1 MLPLLTFLDSQQKAR
16 RCLGHVPGMPGWK
29 STQRALQ
36 NTVLVVEGARG
47 VLEMLLPMISRK
59 SGSGREVSSPKSLK
73 GQERNWKMQSCGIKL
88 LIGNK
93 MREQERVCICSTG
106 RQWQRTQ
113 NWSPEEVFSL
123 GFRKSLSTRFY
134 RPSYLLL
141 WIHRDNW
148 SFFRKKPNRRPAG
161 VNADKQLLPPNSSS
175 QWKR

>member
-1 MLPLLTFLDSQQKAR
+1 M
-16 RCLGHVPGMPGWK
+16 PGMAGWK

-36 NTVLVVEGARG
+36 STVLVVEGARG

-59 SGSGREVSSPKSLK
+59 TGSGRKISSPESLT
-73 GQERNWKMQSCGIKL
+73 GQERNWKMQSCGIKP

-93 MREQERVCICSTG
+93 MREQETVCVCSIG

-113 NWSPEEVFSL
+113 NWSPEEFFHCIQ
-123 GFRKSLSTRFY
+123 GFRNSLSTKFY

-161 VNADKQLLPPNSSS
+161 VNADKQLLPPKPSS